1 MSRIVDGRSTCEVG
15 ASEIVMGPVRLGRLM
30 SITAFAVEAI
40 AGSRTVD
47 GPGMSERL
55 SLRPWNPSGLQVGAV
70 IGRHDDE
77 AAVVDAERAGA
88 VEQRARRAGW
98 RTVIARCSF
107 PATSRSRR

>member
-15 ASEIVMGPVRLGRLM
+15 ASETVMGPVRFGGLM

-40 AGSRTVD
+40 AGSRTVE

-55 SLRPWNPSGLQVGAV
+55 SLRPLNPAGWQIGAV

-88 VEQRARRAGW
+88 IEQRRDELDR
-98 RTVIARCSF
+98 RTVTARCSSASTL
-107 PATSRSRR
+107 P